1 MKTSSLPSKARSS
14 IARSL
19 RYLLQLFVG
28 LLLLSLTAAAFLWR
42 YYHPSVQRTDGIVY
56 GTRHGHDLTMDII
69 RPAKGANG
77 LAVAFMVSGGWKSA
91 PPGSTPVWMMAPLL
105 RRGYTVFAISHL
117 SQPES
122 TVMEII
128 EDMQKGVRHVR
139 HHAETYR
146 IDPHRIGITGG
157 SAGGH
162 LSLMLAT
169 TGGPGNPGA
178 QDPVD
183 RASSAVQAVAIFYPV
198 TDLLNLGDSTEN
210 PGDGGPP
217 KSYVKAFGPQ
227 STDPD
232 QWAIIGRAT
241 SPIYHIHADMAPIL
255 IHHGDADT
263 LTPLEQSQWFVD
275 QAHAKGCDIK
285 LTVVGGVGHGW
296 PSMFLDLE
304 DFGRWF
310 DRHLVIGQPQ
320 GLSTH
325 H

>member
-42 YYHPSVQRTDGIVY
+42 YYHPLVQRTDGIVY

-146 IDPHRIGITGG
+146 IDPQRIGITGG

-275 QAHAKGCDIK
+275 QALAKGCDIK

>member
-42 YYHPSVQRTDGIVY
+42 YYHPLVQRTDGIVY

-139 HHAETYR
+139 HHAEAYR
-146 IDPHRIGITGG
+146 IDPQRIGITGG

-198 TDLLNLGDSTEN
+198 TDFLYLGDSTEN

-275 QAHAKGCDIK
+275 QALAKGCDIK

>member
-1 MKTSSLPSKARSS
+1 
-14 IARSL
+14 
-19 RYLLQLFVG
+19 
-28 LLLLSLTAAAFLWR
+28 
-42 YYHPSVQRTDGIVY
+42 VQRTDGIVY

-139 HHAETYR
+139 HHAEAYR

-275 QAHAKGCDIK
+275 QALAKGCDIK

>member
-1 MKTSSLPSKARSS
+1 
-14 IARSL
+14 
-19 RYLLQLFVG
+19 
-28 LLLLSLTAAAFLWR
+28 
-42 YYHPSVQRTDGIVY
+42 VQRTDGIVY

-139 HHAETYR
+139 HHAEAYR
-146 IDPHRIGITGG
+146 IDPQRIGITGG

-275 QAHAKGCDIK
+275 QALAKGCDIK

>member
-1 MKTSSLPSKARSS
+1 MKASSLPSTTRSS

-19 RYLLQLFVG
+19 WYLLQLFVG

-42 YYHPSVQRTDGIVY
+42 YYHPLVQRTDGIVY

-146 IDPHRIGITGG
+146 IDPQRIGITGG

-198 TDLLNLGDSTEN
+198 TDLLNLGDSSEN

-275 QAHAKGCDIK
+275 QALAKGCDIK